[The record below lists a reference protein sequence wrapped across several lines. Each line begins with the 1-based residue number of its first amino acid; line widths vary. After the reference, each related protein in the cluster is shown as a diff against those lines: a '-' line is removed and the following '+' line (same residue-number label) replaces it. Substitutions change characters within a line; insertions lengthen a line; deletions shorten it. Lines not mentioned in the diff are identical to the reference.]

1 MTFEALEDFEMD
13 SGSCPHCGQPMTARL
28 LSVLD
33 QTERQYRKH
42 LAAGTACAENFPD
55 PGDQQSALLED
66 VRSLWNVGSIFR
78 SSDGAGLT
86 TLYLTGITGCPPRK
100 EIAKTSLGAE
110 ENVRWRY
117 HWNSLSVLKT
127 LKQHGVLLLGLERTA
142 GSQPLNQFRLQPGQR
157 VCLIVG
163 NEVSGLSQEA
173 LSVCDVVC
181 DLPMHGVKE
190 SLNVAVAFGIAAYFL
205 NWERAHPT

>member
-1 MTFEALEDFEMD
+1 
-13 SGSCPHCGQPMTARL
+13 MTARL
-28 LSVLD
+28 LSVID
-33 QTERQYRKH
+33 QTEHQYRKH
-42 LAAGTACAENFPD
+42 LAAGTAFIDDLNDDLNDD
-55 PGDQQSALLED
+55 PNDDLNDDLNVTSNQQCALLED

-78 SSDGAGLT
+78 SADGAGVS
-86 TLYLTGITGCPPRK
+86 TLYLTGITGSPPRR

-110 ENVRWRY
+110 QNVNWRY
-117 HWNSLSVLKT
+117 HWNSLSVLT
-127 LKQHGVLLLGLERTA
+127 ILKRHKVLLLGLERTA
-142 GSQPLNQFRLQPGQR
+142 GSQPLNQFRLKAGQK

-205 NWERAHPT
+205 NWEREHPV